1 MSKRDDLRQRLFSA
15 KKFRSKVVNLFGDKV
30 EIRQPSVGQIL
41 KARDTDDSK
50 EALIG
55 ILVDYCFVPGTTDRV
70 FEKSDAGAIM
80 EWPVGKWFTDVNT
93 AITDLT
99 DIDVAGSEK
108 N

>member
-1 MSKRDDLRQRLFSA
+1 MSKRDDLRQKLFSA
-15 KKFRSKVVNLFGDKV
+15 KKFRSKTVNLFGDKV

-41 KARDTDDSK
+41 KARDSADSK

-55 ILVDYCFVPGTTDRV
+55 ILVDYCFVPGTTDKV
-70 FEKSDAGAIM
+70 FEKADTGAIM
-80 EWPVGKWFTDVNT
+80 EWPVGKWFTDVNN
-93 AITDLT
+93 AIVELT